1 MRCLW
6 CEIQAL
12 TYTGTRQP
20 WTRAD
25 LNCRLHGVPGR
36 VVDVAVGMC
45 PARHSGIELGNGL
58 YDRTSIRFIKIVG
71 GVILNRAGNGVCHIY
86 VR

>member
-1 MRCLW
+1 MRSLW

-12 TYTGTRQP
+12 THTRSRQP
-20 WTRAD
+20 RTRAD
-25 LNCRLHGVPGR
+25 LNCRLHGIPGR
-36 VVDVAVGMC
+36 FVDVAVGVC
-45 PARHSGIELGNGL
+45 PARHAGIELGDGL
-58 YDRTSIRFIKIVG
+58 DDRATIRLIKIVG